1 MLKGSPW
8 ERLKDTPESQTP
20 NIITGWLKLGSKAKH
35 QTLKHQSLGYSYLM
49 VQHDLGRP
57 LMVLAANCSFIRLAA
72 TSWSMPGLTF
82 LKLLSLLVKKNK
94 QTKTKLIDRLALL
107 SGFILKD
114 KQVSDAIFTN

>member
-1 MLKGSPW
+1 
-8 ERLKDTPESQTP
+8 
-20 NIITGWLKLGSKAKH
+20 
-35 QTLKHQSLGYSYLM
+35 M